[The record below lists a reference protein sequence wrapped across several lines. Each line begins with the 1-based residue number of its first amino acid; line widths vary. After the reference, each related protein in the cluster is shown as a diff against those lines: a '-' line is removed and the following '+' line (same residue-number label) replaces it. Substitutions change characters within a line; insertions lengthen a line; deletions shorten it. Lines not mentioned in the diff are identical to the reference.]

1 MCCELMDRPG
11 PWAFPKSRFFLNSL
25 IISVIS
31 FFCVLVFAQER
42 TYPSK
47 PVKIIVP
54 FAAAGPSD
62 MIGRVVASLLQDSL
76 GQPFLV
82 DNRPGASGN
91 VGALQVAR
99 AAPDG
104 YTLLI
109 TGTSQFTTNP
119 WLYKNPGYEFLKDF
133 TAISQIAVA
142 PSVFVVHPASGL
154 KTMRDFITLAR
165 SKAGQ
170 LNVGNSG
177 VGSPPHIASEL
188 LKFEAGI
195 QFAQLPYTGAS
206 LAVQAVLGRTLDASS
221 TALPPAQGLIESGRL
236 IALAVT
242 GSTRWAGLPN
252 VPTMIESGFPDFVV
266 ESTFGLYGP
275 AGMSADIVQRLSRE
289 TLLGLAKA
297 EAKERLLSA
306 GFEARAA
313 SPEQLRNLILTNAP
327 KFKALVE
334 RAGIEMQ

>member
-1 MCCELMDRPG
+1 MFHEFINKCSQFISLNI
-11 PWAFPKSRFFLNSL
+11 RFFTDVLKL
-25 IISVIS
+25 FIL
-31 FFCVLVFAQER
+31 FFLCNPIFAQDR
-42 TYPSK
+42 SYPNK

-62 MIGRVVASLLQDSL
+62 MIGRTVSLILQDSL
-76 GQPFLV
+76 GQPFV
-82 DNRPGASGN
+82 VENRPGASGN

-99 AAPDG
+99 SSADG

-142 PSVFVVHPASGL
+142 PSVFVVHPSSGL
-154 KTMRDFITLAR
+154 KTMRDFIALAR
-165 SKAGQ
+165 SKVGQ

-206 LAVQAVLGRTLDASS
+206 LAVQAVLGKSLDASS

-242 GSTRWAGLPN
+242 GSTRWVGLPN
-252 VPTMIESGFPDFVV
+252 VPTMIESGFPEFVV

-275 AGMSADIVQRLSRE
+275 AGMSADVVQRLSRE
-289 TLLGLAKA
+289 IQLGLVKQ
-297 EAKERLLSA
+297 EAKERLLTA
-306 GFEARAA
+306 GFEARSS

-327 KFKALVE
+327 KFKILIE

>member
-1 MCCELMDRPG
+1 MFSELMDKGARC
-11 PWAFPKSRFFLNSL
+11 ASFKKKFFLSAL
-25 IISVIS
+25 ICSVIGS
-31 FFCVLVFAQER
+31 LCLVAFAQDR
-42 TYPSK
+42 SYPNR

-62 MIGRVVASLLQDSL
+62 MIGRAVATLLQDSL

-82 DNRPGASGN
+82 ENRPGASGN

-104 YTLLI
+104 HTLLI

-133 TAISQIAVA
+133 AAISQIAVA

-154 KTMRDFITLAR
+154 KTMRDFIAMAR
-165 SKAGQ
+165 AKTGQ

-252 VPTMIESGFPDFVV
+252 VPTMMESGFPDFVV

-275 AGMSADIVQRLSRE
+275 AGMPIEIVQKLSRE
-289 TLLGLAKA
+289 TLLGLARA
-297 EAKERLLSA
+297 EAKERLLNA
-306 GFEARAA
+306 GFEARGAG
-313 SPEQLRNLILTNAP
+313 PEQLRHLILTNAP
-327 KFKALVE
+327 KFKALIE